1 MKPIQFHIYIFIE
14 INILMYFNIQV
25 CVKTNYKRCLKCL
38 KLGNKNDFIKKRNF
52 QQVEIF
58 SVGTTGAVRSTRD
71 LDLSYLSFHM
81 RKNIEK
87 VRVRICSCA
96 LFFTLCTF
104 LFSAHRVANIL
115 EDASICGLHYDGF
128 YIIFFFSFQIGAAII
143 CVIF

>member
-1 MKPIQFHIYIFIE
+1 
-14 INILMYFNIQV
+14 MYFNIQV

-38 KLGNKNDFIKKRNF
+38 KLGNKNDFIKN
-52 QQVEIF
+52 EIFSKLKFF

-87 VRVRICSCA
+87 VRVRNRSCA

-115 EDASICGLHYDGF
+115 VNASICGLHYDGF